1 MWISP
6 FYFRH
11 EVWVLWIQESPLIN
25 YELSS
30 GRVKGV
36 FSFYIIDGHSLLLSS
51 VVLYAI
57 FASYFAG
64 VMVRLMLTLT
74 PVVCVLAAIAFS
86 KTFEVYLK
94 DDSPKSSQ
102 KSGDENGENKNDR
115 LYDKVQLNH
124 G

>member
-1 MWISP
+1 MYDYTAFCFP
-6 FYFRH
+6 
-11 EVWVLWIQESPLIN
+11 
-25 YELSS
+25 
-30 GRVKGV
+30 
-36 FSFYIIDGHSLLLSS
+36 

-94 DDSPKSSQ
+94 DDSPKQNQ
-102 KSGDENGENKNDR
+102 KNVDENSDNKNDR
-115 LYDKVQLNH
+115 LYDKVRF
-124 G
+124 